1 MERGSSGGAERM
13 QRAHLAFDCRPGAVL
28 ANAVHPPVSL
38 ARTAPRR
45 AQLLALIVPLLATF
59 AVWLPLRGNYFNG
72 DDFVHF
78 YDFVTRPLSSLLGQ
92 VWGGH
97 LLVLYNVAFWTMFQL
112 FGTDPRG
119 YAWTVILTHLLNT
132 FLVYQVI
139 RPHGLVLAGFGALLW
154 GTCPVLVGALGWYSV
169 YGQVLL
175 TTLVLS
181 VLWSLERVRRSG
193 APLSPATAM
202 VWVVVLAAGATSFG
216 TGLGVAAAFP
226 VAVALALPVSQLPRR
241 SLLVLAVG
249 AIATLVG
256 YELAV
261 AYSPDISPATR
272 VLLADSRQMPGLVAL
287 SVHLLGFGA
296 SALLFDPLG
305 AHERFPDWTQMA
317 TVAVVAILLLAAGA
331 SSDTAG
337 RRRLAALCVLVAAA
351 YGAIAGGRSAI
362 YAAASIPFATVAKA
376 TRYHYLPLALLVLL
390 MCASLAEIERR
401 HRVAG
406 RIVSGAAIL
415 WMVVRLVVL
424 AVSPF
429 TIELGDQ
436 RRADVAEVF
445 RTIEAQAER
454 TPPGD
459 AVLIQNRPFGV
470 SVYFPDSLPGWAGVF
485 VVFSPENSVDG
496 RPVRFAVDEGD
507 WQRAHARG
515 GRIAEL
521 VVRR

>member
-1 MERGSSGGAERM
+1 
-13 QRAHLAFDCRPGAVL
+13 
-28 ANAVHPPVSL
+28 VSL

-45 AQLLALIVPLLATF
+45 AQLLAPIVPLLATF
-59 AVWLPLRGNYFNG
+59 AVWLPLRRNYFSG
-72 DDFVHF
+72 DDFFHL

-119 YAWTVILTHLLNT
+119 YGWTVILTHLLNT
-132 FLVYQVI
+132 FLVLQVI
-139 RPHGLVLAGFGALLW
+139 RPHGLVLACFGALLW
-154 GTCPVLVGALGWYSV
+154 GTCPVLAGTLGWYSV

-181 VLWSLERVRRSG
+181 VLWSLERVRRGG
-193 APLSPATAM
+193 APLSAATAV

-226 VAVALALPVSQLPRR
+226 VVVALALPVSQLPRR

-249 AIATLVG
+249 AVVTVLG
-256 YELAV
+256 YALAV
-261 AYSPDISPATR
+261 AHSPDMTPAAR
-272 VLLADSRQMPGLVAL
+272 ALLADSSQAPGVVGL

-296 SALLFDPLG
+296 SALLFDALG
-305 AHERFPDWTQMA
+305 AHQRFPDWTQLA
-317 TVAVVAILLLAAGA
+317 SVGLVVILVLAAGA
-331 SSDTAG
+331 STDAAG

-351 YGAIAGGRSAI
+351 YGAIAAGRSAV
-362 YAAASIPFATVAKA
+362 YAALSVPFATAAKA
-376 TRYHYLPLALLVLL
+376 ARYHYLPLALLVLVV
-390 MCASLAEIERR
+390 CAALAEIGRR
-401 HRVAG
+401 GGVASRV
-406 RIVSGAAIL
+406 VSGAAVL
-415 WMVVRLVVL
+415 WMIVRVVVL
-424 AVSPF
+424 AAAPF
-429 TIELGDQ
+429 PIELGDQ
-436 RRADVAEVF
+436 QRADVAEVL

-454 TPPGD
+454 TPAGD
-459 AVLIQNRPFGV
+459 IVLVQNRPFEA
-470 SVYFPDSLPGWAGVF
+470 SVYAPTYLPGWAGVF

-496 RPVRFAVDEGD
+496 RPVRFAVDEDD
-507 WQRAHARG
+507 WQRANARG